1 MTRDEARA
9 ILEAHNKWRRGGYV
23 ATESPSELGRAIDVA
38 VEELA
43 KPAPPSDS
51 GARRGCQHCIP
62 PGMYQDVE
70 GRRPAVV
77 GDRVALVVPDD
88 PLAKPAVV
96 PDVDSLANFIREV
109 DGSNN
114 MGAGRIAEHICEW
127 LAASPQAPEVGQNR
141 DAHEGCREDLLDWKR
156 RALEAEATVLKFMIG
171 LNGPTLMGKPAV
183 SPVDIQAVREVIA
196 HLRDF
201 ADHDSADQLA
211 RAIGDE
217 K

>member
-9 ILEAHNKWRRGGYV
+9 ILEAHNKWRRGDDTIPNDPPW
-23 ATESPSELGRAIDVA
+23 ALGRAIDVA
-38 VEELA
+38 VAELA

-96 PDVDSLANFIREV
+96 PNGWVMVPKEPTAEMIRANGQSGFDVGDK
-109 DGSNN
+109 
-114 MGAGRIAEHICEW
+114 W
-127 LAASPQAPEVGQNR
+127 LAEDAKQTWVAMLAAAPQPPAPSVPSVDVEAVWERIESLEYAEKWLDVFSKEAWSAAQAGKITR
-141 DAHEGCREDLLDWKR
+141 HRESLSTLRLELAH
-156 RALEAEATVLKFMIG
+156 
-171 LNGPTLMGKPAV
+171 
-183 SPVDIQAVREVIA
+183 
-196 HLRDF
+196 
-201 ADHDSADQLA
+201 
-211 RAIGDE
+211 AIGDE